1 MENQCC
7 ECKKC
12 KHYYSKSKC
21 KRNKLNKHKKS
32 NNYHSNSDS
41 SSDSSDNTMRKQSI
55 KIKVDCNRGGED
67 TIKPKQCIKNEEND
81 YKDDLLKYLI
91 SNKQQQIQPNLY
103 QNNIKFISGIICPCL
118 DNSHHHQTGNG
129 YTADFIHTTQ
139 NDQWIIKFEYNNI
152 LTFILTDINNIV
164 CNSAVIDNS
173 SIETSTNFK
182 PRFTNRIIIN
192 IKEPMYGFTFLAL
205 CN

>member
-1 MENQCC
+1 MENKCC

-12 KHYYSKSKC
+12 KYYYNKSKC
-21 KRNKLNKHKKS
+21 KRDKLNKHTKS
-32 NNYHSNSDS
+32 INYDSSSDS
-41 SSDSSDNTMRKQSI
+41 SSDSSMRKQSI

-67 TIKPKQCIKNEEND
+67 TIKPKQCIKNQEND
-81 YKDDLLKYLI
+81 YKDELLKYLI
-91 SNKQQQIQPNLY
+91 SNKEKTIQPNLY

-118 DNSHHHQTGNG
+118 DNSHHHQIGHG
-129 YTADFIHTTQ
+129 YIADFIHTDI
-139 NDQWIIKFEYNNI
+139 NDQWIIKFEYSNI
-152 LTFILTDINNIV
+152 FTFILTDINNAV

-182 PRFTNRIIIN
+182 PRFTNRVIIN

>member
-32 NNYHSNSDS
+32 NNYHSSSDS
-41 SSDSSDNTMRKQSI
+41 SSDNSMRKQSI

-67 TIKPKQCIKNEEND
+67 TIKPKQCIKNQEND

-103 QNNIKFISGIICPCL
+103 QNNIKC
-118 DNSHHHQTGNG
+118 
-129 YTADFIHTTQ
+129 
-139 NDQWIIKFEYNNI
+139 
-152 LTFILTDINNIV
+152 
-164 CNSAVIDNS
+164 
-173 SIETSTNFK
+173 
-182 PRFTNRIIIN
+182 FTNRIIIN
-192 IKEPMYGFTFLAL
+192 IKEPMCGFTFLAL